1 MRVKHSAWLFFLV
14 QFYWMGAFMNEELLT
29 VEELAGVLKVPPSWV
44 YGQTR
49 QTGPGTIPRI
59 RCGKYVRFIE
69 SEVMEWLRAGGKDRK
84 R

>member
-1 MRVKHSAWLFFLV
+1 MK
-14 QFYWMGAFMNEELLT
+14 QELLR
-29 VEELAGVLKVPPSWV
+29 VEDLAKVLKVPTSWV
-44 YGQTR
+44 YSQTR

-69 SEVMEWLRAGGKDRK
+69 SEVLEWLRESSKDRN

>member
-1 MRVKHSAWLFFLV
+1 MSEPLK
-14 QFYWMGAFMNEELLT
+14 T
-29 VEELAGVLKVPPSWV
+29 VEELAGKLKVKPSWV

-69 SEVMEWLRAGGKDRK
+69 SEVMDWLRKRGK
-84 R
+84 